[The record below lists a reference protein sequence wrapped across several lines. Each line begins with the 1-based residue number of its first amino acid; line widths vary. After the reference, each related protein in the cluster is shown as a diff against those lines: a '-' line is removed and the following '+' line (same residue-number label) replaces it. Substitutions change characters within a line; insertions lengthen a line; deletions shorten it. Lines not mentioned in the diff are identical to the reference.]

1 MTSSILSVPPA
12 RLEVL
17 LADYQREVAR
27 RRRQSLLV
35 LAILAI
41 LIVIAGHFGEVDLD
55 NLFRNISNFTSYFG
69 RILPKLTYA
78 HFGADVADWYWN
90 IAGWLK
96 LLLDTV
102 LIAYLGTLIGAGGA
116 FMFAF
121 FAAANLAPGN
131 VLRWSIKRIF
141 EFCRTV
147 PDLVF
152 ALMFVSA
159 FGLGPLAGILAIAI
173 HSFGTLG
180 KLFTE
185 AIENIDMRPVEGVRS
200 TGSRFVEMVRFG
212 ALPQVMSDLR
222 ELQPAAV
229 RDQCAVGFG
238 GRHGRRRRHRS
249 GSLRRDPEILLHRRQ
264 RHPPDDHRFRGDHR
278 SRHRA
283 DPAPAVRAG
292 IPADERAPHHAC
304 R

>member
-1 MTSSILSVPPA
+1 MASSILSVSQA

-17 LADYQREVAR
+17 LADYRREVGR

-41 LIVIAGHFGEVDLD
+41 LVAIAGRFGEVDLGY
-55 NLFRNISNFTSYFG
+55 LVQHISNFTSYFG
-69 RILPKLTYA
+69 RIIPKLTFA

-90 IAGWLK
+90 VAGWLK

-102 LIAYLGTLIGAGGA
+102 LIAYLGTLFGAGGA
-116 FMFAF
+116 FLIAF
-121 FAAANLAPGN
+121 FAAANLAPSN

-173 HSFGTLG
+173 HTFGTLG

-185 AIENIDMRPVEGVRS
+185 AIENIDMKPVEGVRS
-200 TGSRFVEMVRFG
+200 TGSRFIEMVRFG
-212 ALPQVMSDLR
+212 ALPQVTSSFASYTLLR
-222 ELQPAAV
+222 FEINV
-229 RDQCAVGFG
+229 
-238 GRHGRRRRHRS
+238 RS
-249 GSLRRDPEILLHRRQ
+249 GSVVGMVGAGGIGQDLFVAIRKFYYTDVSAILLMIIVSVAIIDLVTERI
-264 RHPPDDHRFRGDHR
+264 
-278 SRHRA
+278 RHRLSGR
-283 DPAPAVRAG
+283 DVSR
-292 IPADERAPHHAC
+292 
-304 R
+304 

>member
-1 MTSSILSVPPA
+1 MTSSILSVAPA
-12 RLEVL
+12 RLEIL
-17 LADYQREVAR
+17 LANYRREVER

-41 LIVIAGHFGEVDLD
+41 LIVIAGRFGEVDLG
-55 NLFRNISNFTSYFG
+55 NLVQHISNFTSYFG
-69 RILPKLTYA
+69 RIVPKLSIA

-90 IAGWLK
+90 VAGWLK

-102 LIAYLGTLIGAGGA
+102 LIAYLGTLIGAAGA

-121 FAAANLAPGN
+121 FAAANLAPDN
-131 VLRWSIKRIF
+131 LLRWCVKRIF

-159 FGLGPLAGILAIAI
+159 FGLGPLAGILAISI

-185 AIENIDMRPVEGVRS
+185 AIENIDMKPVEGVRS
-200 TGSRFVEMVRFG
+200 TGSRFIETVRFA
-212 ALPQVMSDLR
+212 ALPQVMSGFASYTLLR
-222 ELQPAAV
+222 FEINV
-229 RDQCAVGFG
+229 
-238 GRHGRRRRHRS
+238 RS
-249 GSLRRDPEILLHRRQ
+249 GSVVGMVGAGGIGQDLFVAIRKFYYTDVSAILLMIIVCVAIMDLVTERV
-264 RHPPDDHRFRGDHR
+264 
-278 SRHRA
+278 RHRLSGQ
-283 DPAPAVRAG
+283 DTSR
-292 IPADERAPHHAC
+292 
-304 R
+304 

>member
-1 MTSSILSVPPA
+1 MTSSTLSVPQA
-12 RLEVL
+12 RIEAL
-17 LADYQREVAR
+17 LADYQREIGR

-41 LIVIAGHFGEVDLD
+41 LIAIAGRVGEVDLD
-55 NLFRNISNFTSYFG
+55 NLVRNISNFTSYFG
-69 RILPKLTYA
+69 RIVPKLTIA
-78 HFGADVADWYWN
+78 NFGADVADWYWN
-90 IAGWLK
+90 AGGWLK

-102 LIAYLGTLIGAGGA
+102 LIAYLGTLVGAAGA

-131 VLRWSIKRIF
+131 LLRWSVKRIF

-180 KLFTE
+180 KQFTE
-185 AIENIDMRPVEGVRS
+185 AVENIDMKPVEGVRS
-200 TGSRFVEMVRFG
+200 TGSRFIEMVRFG
-212 ALPQVMSDLR
+212 ALPQVTSTFASYTLLR
-222 ELQPAAV
+222 FEINV
-229 RDQCAVGFG
+229 
-238 GRHGRRRRHRS
+238 RS
-249 GSLRRDPEILLHRRQ
+249 GSVVGMVGAGGIGQDLFVAIRKFYYTDVSAILLMIIFSVAVIDLVTERI
-264 RHPPDDHRFRGDHR
+264 
-278 SRHRA
+278 RHRLSGQGTS
-283 DPAPAVRAG
+283 R
-292 IPADERAPHHAC
+292 
-304 R
+304 

>member
-1 MTSSILSVPPA
+1 MTSSMLSVPQA

-17 LADYQREVAR
+17 LANYQREVGR

-35 LAILAI
+35 LVILAI
-41 LIVIAGHFGEVDLD
+41 LIAIAGHFGEVDLN
-55 NLFRNISNFTSYFG
+55 NLVQNISNFTSYFG
-69 RILPKLTYA
+69 RIVPKLTIA
-78 HFGADVADWYWN
+78 NFGADVADWYWN
-90 IAGWLK
+90 LAGWLK

-116 FMFAF
+116 FMIAF
-121 FAAANLAPGN
+121 FAAGNLAPSK
-131 VLRWSIKRIF
+131 VLLWSIKRIF

-173 HSFGTLG
+173 HTFGTLG

-185 AIENIDMRPVEGVRS
+185 AIENIDMKPVEGVRS

-212 ALPQVMSDLR
+212 ALPQVTSSFASYTLLR
-222 ELQPAAV
+222 FEINV
-229 RDQCAVGFG
+229 
-238 GRHGRRRRHRS
+238 RS
-249 GSLRRDPEILLHRRQ
+249 GSVVGMVGAGGIGQDLFVAIRKFYYTDVSAILLMIIVCVAVIDLVTEQ
-264 RHPPDDHRFRGDHR
+264 I
-278 SRHRA
+278 RHRLSGQETS
-283 DPAPAVRAG
+283 R
-292 IPADERAPHHAC
+292 
-304 R
+304 

>member
-1 MTSSILSVPPA
+1 MASSILSVSQA

-17 LADYQREVAR
+17 LADYRREVGR

-41 LIVIAGHFGEVDLD
+41 LVAIAGRFGEVDLGY
-55 NLFRNISNFTSYFG
+55 LVQHISNFTSYFG
-69 RILPKLTYA
+69 RIIPKLTFA

-90 IAGWLK
+90 VAGWLK

-102 LIAYLGTLIGAGGA
+102 LIAYLGTLFGAGGA
-116 FMFAF
+116 FLIAF
-121 FAAANLAPGN
+121 FAAANLAPSN

-173 HSFGTLG
+173 HTFGTLG

-185 AIENIDMRPVEGVRS
+185 AIENIDMKPVEGVRS
-200 TGSRFVEMVRFG
+200 TGSRFIEMVRFG
-212 ALPQVMSDLR
+212 ALPQVTSSFASYTLLR
-222 ELQPAAV
+222 FEINV
-229 RDQCAVGFG
+229 
-238 GRHGRRRRHRS
+238 RS
-249 GSLRRDPEILLHRRQ
+249 GSVVGMVGAGGIGQDLFVAIRKFYYTDVSAILLMIIVSVAIIDLVTERI
-264 RHPPDDHRFRGDHR
+264 
-278 SRHRA
+278 RHRLSGR
-283 DPAPAVRAG
+283 DGSR
-292 IPADERAPHHAC
+292 
-304 R
+304 

>member
-1 MTSSILSVPPA
+1 MTSSLLSVPQA
-12 RLEVL
+12 RLETL
-17 LADYQREVAR
+17 LADYQREVGR

-41 LIVIAGHFGEVDLD
+41 LIAMAGRVGEVDLN
-55 NLFRNISNFTSYFG
+55 NLVQNISNFTGYFG
-69 RILPKLTYA
+69 RIIPSLTFA

-90 IAGWLK
+90 LTGWLK

-102 LIAYLGTLIGAGGA
+102 LIAYLGTLFGAGGA
-116 FMFAF
+116 FAIAF
-121 FAAANLAPGN
+121 LAAANLAPSN

-173 HSFGTLG
+173 HTFGTLG

-212 ALPQVMSDLR
+212 ALPQVMATFASYTLLR
-222 ELQPAAV
+222 FEINV
-229 RDQCAVGFG
+229 
-238 GRHGRRRRHRS
+238 RS
-249 GSLRRDPEILLHRRQ
+249 GSVVGMVGAGGIGQDLFVAIRKFYYTDVSAILLMIIISVAVIDLVTERI
-264 RHPPDDHRFRGDHR
+264 
-278 SRHRA
+278 RHRLSGQ
-283 DPAPAVRAG
+283 DTS
-292 IPADERAPHHAC
+292 
-304 R
+304 

>member
-1 MTSSILSVPPA
+1 MTSSLLSVPQA
-12 RLEVL
+12 RLEAL
-17 LADYQREVAR
+17 LADYQREVGR

-41 LIVIAGHFGEVDLD
+41 LMVMAGRFGEVDFD
-55 NLFRNISNFTSYFG
+55 NLVRNISNFTSYFG
-69 RILPKLTYA
+69 RIIPKLTIA
-78 HFGADVADWYWN
+78 NFGADVADWYWN

-116 FMFAF
+116 FTIAF
-121 FAAANLAPGN
+121 FAAANLAPSN

-173 HSFGTLG
+173 HTFGTLG

-185 AIENIDMRPVEGVRS
+185 AIENIDMKPVEGVRS
-200 TGSRFVEMVRFG
+200 TGSRFIETVRFG
-212 ALPQVMSDLR
+212 ALPQVMSTFASYTLLR
-222 ELQPAAV
+222 FEINV
-229 RDQCAVGFG
+229 
-238 GRHGRRRRHRS
+238 RS
-249 GSLRRDPEILLHRRQ
+249 GSVVGMVGAGGIGQDLFVAIRKFYYTDVSAILLMIIVSVAVIDLVTERI
-264 RHPPDDHRFRGDHR
+264 
-278 SRHRA
+278 RHRLSGQ
-283 DPAPAVRAG
+283 DKSR
-292 IPADERAPHHAC
+292 
-304 R
+304 

>member
-1 MTSSILSVPPA
+1 MALSILSVSPA
-12 RLEVL
+12 RLEAL
-17 LADYQREVAR
+17 LADYQRVVGR

-41 LIVIAGHFGEVDLD
+41 LIAIAGRFGEVDLN
-55 NLFRNISNFTSYFG
+55 NLVDNISNFTSYFG
-69 RILPKLTYA
+69 RIVPKLTFA

-90 IAGWLK
+90 ITGWLK

-102 LIAYLGTLIGAGGA
+102 LIAYLGTLFGAGGA
-116 FMFAF
+116 LLIAF
-121 FAAANLAPGN
+121 FAAENLAPSHL
-131 VLRWSIKRIF
+131 LRWSIKRIF

-173 HSFGTLG
+173 HSFGTFG

-185 AIENIDMRPVEGVRS
+185 AVENIDMKPVEGVRS

-212 ALPQVMSDLR
+212 ALPQVTSTFASYALLR
-222 ELQPAAV
+222 FEINV
-229 RDQCAVGFG
+229 
-238 GRHGRRRRHRS
+238 RS
-249 GSLRRDPEILLHRRQ
+249 GSVVGMVGAGGIGQDLFVAIRKFYYTDVSAILLMIIVCVAIIDLVTERI
-264 RHPPDDHRFRGDHR
+264 
-278 SRHRA
+278 RHRLSGRE
-283 DPAPAVRAG
+283 VR
-292 IPADERAPHHAC
+292 P
-304 R
+304 